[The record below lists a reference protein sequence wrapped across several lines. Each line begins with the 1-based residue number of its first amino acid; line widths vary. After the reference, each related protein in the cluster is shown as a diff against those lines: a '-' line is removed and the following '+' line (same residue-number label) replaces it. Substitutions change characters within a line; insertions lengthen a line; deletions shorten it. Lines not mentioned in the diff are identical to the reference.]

1 MLKEIIEVY
10 KYFAI
15 SSILVGVLLLISGFG
30 LDWVFVESLVDTFII
45 VNIVVFFYI
54 ITTKEWK
61 YVAYA

>member
-54 ITTKEWK
+54 ITTKE
-61 YVAYA
+61 